1 MHGRQLN
8 CDSLSISGKDEGWLD
23 GVFGGVEGA
32 DGEEFAGFAEHFYA
46 LAFGEGFSRNAG

>member
-1 MHGRQLN
+1 M
-8 CDSLSISGKDEGWLD
+8 D

-46 LAFGEGFSRNAG
+46 LAFGEGLG